1 MKTRLTLAV
10 AVLAVLSALSPA
22 LACPFHAGQ
31 MKSSD
36 ACPVGQA
43 WNAAQQACAPN
54 TTS

>member
-1 MKTRLTLAV
+1 MNTRLTLAV
-10 AVLAVLSALSPA
+10 AALAVLSALSPA

-36 ACPVGQA
+36 ACPVGQS
-43 WNAAQQACAPN
+43 WNAASQSCQAG